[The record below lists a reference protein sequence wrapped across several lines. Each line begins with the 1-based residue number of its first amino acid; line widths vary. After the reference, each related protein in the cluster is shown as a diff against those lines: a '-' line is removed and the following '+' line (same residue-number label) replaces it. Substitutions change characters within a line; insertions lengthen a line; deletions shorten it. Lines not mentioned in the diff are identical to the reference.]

1 MNADGA
7 PPERASAVR
16 PAQATRG
23 KGDGAVNQDTQ
34 SQPAGPG
41 AFGEAGAL
49 VHTTAADRGIVERPL
64 LAPHLEMRPVGGES
78 ALLVSEGFN
87 SLLYGQRYLDVLP
100 LLDGSRTRREIAA
113 ALAGKHSP
121 VEVQTTLVSLASK
134 GRIVSAEFSMSRRM
148 AAFWCALGVS
158 PRLAEERLAAAP
170 VAVYGDEDGRL
181 AAALGGMG
189 VRLRAGDDGEAALA
203 AFATD
208 DYLAESHAETNRRRI
223 ESGAP
228 WTLVKTAGIWPLIG
242 PVFRPGDDGAPCWKC
257 LEHRMRGNSEIDN
270 FLRNATGEAGGI
282 VPASTPP
289 PFAGAIAGLAAAEI
303 AKWIVLGGQAMLH
316 ENAWSLDSL
325 ALQASRH
332 PVGRRPQCDAC
343 GDENLRRLDRAPAP
357 VRLGPSPKP
366 IHNSGGLRSVPPE
379 ETVRKYRHLI
389 SPISG
394 VVTQLMRITDQADP
408 WLHVYWA
415 GSNLALKNDSV
426 HVLRN
431 SLRTKSSGKGG
442 TPEQA
447 EASALCEAVERYS
460 GVFHGSE
467 IRRRARFS
475 DFADGEAI
483 HPNAIQHY
491 SDRQYEQAEE
501 VNNRRLRF
509 NYIPQ
514 RFDPDVE
521 MDWSPVW
528 SLTAERHRW
537 LPTSMLYFAK
547 PLEDGAI
554 YCPPDSNGCAAGN
567 TLEEAILQGFFELV
581 ERDAFACWW
590 YNRVVVP
597 EVDLDSF
604 GDSYLSRAGDYY
616 RAHNRE
622 LWVLDATNDLG
633 IPTFVAVSRRTDKE
647 AEDILYSAGS
657 HTDPH
662 IAAMRAVCE
671 INQYLSAV
679 REVKAD
685 GSGYLVDDPESLWWW
700 QNAKL
705 ADHPYLA
712 PAPGAKRRGKADY
725 PVPATDDLR
734 DDVERCRA
742 LVESM
747 GMEFLVLD
755 QTRPDIGMPV
765 ARTIVPGMRHFWA
778 RFAPGRL
785 YDAPVKMGWRET
797 PTAEEDLNPVWVF
810 I

>member
-1 MNADGA
+1 M
-7 PPERASAVR
+7 
-16 PAQATRG
+16 
-23 KGDGAVNQDTQ
+23 NQDTQ
-34 SQPAGPG
+34 PQPTGPG

-49 VHTTAADRGIVERPL
+49 VHTTAADRGLVERPL

-100 LLDGSRTRREIAA
+100 LLDGSRTRREVAA

-170 VAVYGDEDGRL
+170 VAVSGDEGGRI
-181 AAALGGMG
+181 APALGEMG
-189 VRLRAGDDGEAALA
+189 VRPSGGNGEKPALEV
-203 AFATD
+203 FVTE
-208 DYLAESHAETNRRRI
+208 DYLAEDHAETNRSRI
-223 ESGAP
+223 ETGGP
-228 WTLVKTAGIWPLIG
+228 WMLVKAAGIWPLVG
-242 PVFRPGDDGAPCWKC
+242 PVFRPGDEGAPCWKC

-270 FLRNATGEAGGI
+270 FLRNATGAAGGI
-282 VPASTPP
+282 APAATPP
-289 PFAGAIAGLAAAEI
+289 PFSGAIADLAATEI
-303 AKWIVLGGQAMLH
+303 AKWIVLGDQTILH
-316 ENAWSLDSL
+316 ENAWSLNSIILHAD
-325 ALQASRH
+325 RH
-332 PVGRRPQCDAC
+332 PVARRPQCDVC
-343 GDENLRRLDRAPAP
+343 GDEILRRSDRAPEP

-394 VVTQLMRITDQADP
+394 VVTQLMRITDQGDP

-460 GVFHGSE
+460 GVYHGNE

-483 HPNAIQHY
+483 HPNTIQHF

-501 VNNRRLRF
+501 VNNRRMRF
-509 NYIPQ
+509 NYIPL
-514 RFDPDVE
+514 RLDPDAE

-537 LPTSMLYFAK
+537 LPTQMLYFAK
-547 PLEDGAI
+547 PLDKEGVI

-590 YNRVVVP
+590 YNRVVLP
-597 EVDLDSF
+597 EVDLESF
-604 GDSYLSRAGDYY
+604 GDAYLSRAADYY
-616 RAHNRE
+616 RSHNRK

-633 IPTFVAVSRRTDKE
+633 IPTFVAVSQRTDKE

-671 INQYLSAV
+671 LNQYLSAV
-679 REVKAD
+679 RETKAD

-712 PAPGAKRRGKADY
+712 PAPGAPRRGKADY

-742 LVESM
+742 LVESL

-765 ARTIVPGMRHFWA
+765 ARTIVPGLRHFWA

-785 YDAPVKMGWRET
+785 YDVPVKMGWREA
-797 PTAEEDLNPVWVF
+797 PTAEKDLNPIWVF